1 MEILINV
8 ITVAVVLGL
17 LVFIHEFGHYA
28 AAKLCGVR
36 VEVFSIGFGK
46 RLLGFK
52 REGTDYRLSVLP
64 LGGYVKMA
72 GENPFE
78 PPTGDPGEFMSH
90 PRWQRFIIA
99 VAGPFMN
106 VLLAVAV
113 MTGMNMVH
121 SEHPDYEDQP
131 AVLGWIQDNSPAD
144 KAKLQVGDKIVKF
157 EGIQNP
163 SWEQIEPRE
172 AMSAGQPLHIQI
184 QRGMRLFD
192 EVVTPVSVDKDQRG
206 QIGWEPAYSNTLATV
221 EPGLPADKAGLK
233 VGDEIKS
240 LNNVVVR
247 SNNAVI
253 SFLQSN
259 KENPVVVT
267 YVRDGKELT
276 TTVMPLLTPV
286 GNDKRYRMG
295 VVLQPPVHYD
305 KLPFGQAFAA
315 SLKWNRENSMLIFEM
330 LRKLVHRPENVRQM
344 SSFIGM
350 APVLGDQVRHG
361 NGYGLVLLT
370 ALISLNLGIFNL
382 LPIPILDGG
391 LILLLFIE
399 GTIRRDIKREVKER
413 IYQVAF
419 VFIVIFAV
427 VVMIND
433 VAKTSIGQSLLHR
446 SSLVR
451 ILHLG

>member
-1 MEILINV
+1 MEIIVNI
-8 ITVAVVLGL
+8 ITVGAVLGL

-52 REGTDYRLSVLP
+52 RNETDYRVSVLP
-64 LGGYVKMA
+64 LGGYVKMS

-78 PPTGDPGEFMSH
+78 PSTGDPGEFMSH

-99 VAGPFMN
+99 IAGPFMN

-113 MTGMNMVH
+113 MTGMYTVH
-121 SEHPDYEDQP
+121 YPHADYEDQP
-131 AVLGWIQDNSPAD
+131 AVIGWIQDNSPAD
-144 KAKLQVGDKIVKF
+144 KAKLEVGDKIVKF

-163 SWEQIEPRE
+163 SWDQITPRE
-172 AMSAGQPLHIQI
+172 AMSAGQPLHLQI

-192 EVVTPVSVDKDQRG
+192 QVITPVAVDKEQRG
-206 QIGWEPAYSNTLATV
+206 QIGWDPAYTNTISGI
-221 EPGLPADKAGLK
+221 EPGMPAEKAGLK

-240 LNNVVVR
+240 LGGVIVR
-247 SNNAVI
+247 SNNAVV
-253 SFLQSN
+253 SFLQNS

-267 YVRDGKELT
+267 YIREGKEFT
-276 TTVMPLLTPV
+276 TTVNPV
-286 GNDKRYRMG
+286 LAPTNGDKRYRMG
-295 VVLQPPVHYD
+295 VALAASVHYD
-305 KLPFGQAFAA
+305 RLPFGQALVA
-315 SLKWNRENSMLIFEM
+315 SVKFNRENSLLIFEM
-330 LRKLVHRPENVRQM
+330 LKKMVQQKVSIKQM
-344 SSFIGM
+344 SSPIGM
-350 APVLGDQVRHG
+350 APVLGDQVRQG
-361 NGYGLVLLT
+361 SWFLLLFYT

-419 VFIVIFAV
+419 VFIVLFAV
-427 VVMIND
+427 VVIFND
-433 VAKTSIGQSLLHR
+433 VAKTNLGHILRMSSLL
-446 SSLVR
+446 R
-451 ILHLG
+451 IFHLA